1 VILYQRVAI
10 FLIKLRFSK
19 ERIVMNTSP
28 ILPGEPLSK
37 EKTQQIAEQFH
48 RDGFVHIPGV
58 LTPAEITALRDT
70 TDRLFAD
77 ESLAERTNPHL
88 ADTVFRYI
96 QVRPHD
102 ESGEELPFILRNTI
116 ELDPIFREMLLREPI
131 LSLAEAIV
139 GEGCKFCGQNL
150 IRNLPGLSIER
161 WHVDGQVHFPLPDDM
176 PRFDP
181 RGRTDP
187 HRRDCC
193 D

>member
-1 VILYQRVAI
+1 
-10 FLIKLRFSK
+10 
-19 ERIVMNTSP
+19 MNTSQ
-28 ILPGEPLSK
+28 ILPGEPFSK
-37 EKTQQIAEQFH
+37 EKMQEIVKQFH

-58 LTPAEITALRDT
+58 LTPTEIGALCDT

-77 ESLAERTNPHL
+77 ESLAERTSPHL